1 MHPRGEFRAESAH
14 DRCPVELVRI
24 EPRVATTQPFPLE
37 PEYRRRQ
44 RLDLRELLR
53 RRHRAPSGELHR
65 TGSSGS
71 VDGERGAHTR
81 NLRPTDAARH
91 RRGVSSTARLAGRVV
106 VDTNVF
112 LSGVFFGGVPGRI
125 LEAWQ
130 AGHLTLVLSPA
141 ILAEYHRAGAALAA
155 RYARI
160 EARSIP
166 S

>member
-1 MHPRGEFRAESAH
+1 M
-14 DRCPVELVRI
+14 
-24 EPRVATTQPFPLE
+24 
-37 PEYRRRQ
+37 
-44 RLDLRELLR
+44 
-53 RRHRAPSGELHR
+53 
-65 TGSSGS
+65 
-71 VDGERGAHTR
+71 
-81 NLRPTDAARH
+81 
-91 RRGVSSTARLAGRVV
+91 SSTARLAGRVV

-130 AGHLTLVLSPA
+130 SGHLTLVLSPA